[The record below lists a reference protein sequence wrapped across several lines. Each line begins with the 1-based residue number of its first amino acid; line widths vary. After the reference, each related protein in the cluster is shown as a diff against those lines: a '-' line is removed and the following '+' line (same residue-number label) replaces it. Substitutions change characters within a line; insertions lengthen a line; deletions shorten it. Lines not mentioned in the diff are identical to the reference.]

1 MSPIDLNLIRTFVT
15 LYEAGSVTLA
25 AERLFVTQPSVS
37 YALARLRELFDDALF
52 TRTRDGIQPTFV
64 AEQLYG
70 TFRESLTRI
79 EGAVQSVRHFDPAT
93 TERRFRIALTD
104 LGEVGFLSLIL
115 ERLTRDAPFAEV
127 EVLPLQVDEAICR
140 QPVPGARSQRV
151 LHERYVCLL
160 SDRHPRI
167 GDSLSLEQY
176 LAERHIVVTRT
187 SGHGIAEDVLEAM
200 QVRRRISLRVPH
212 FSVLPKI
219 IPGTELLTILPA
231 QIAYRF
237 VAEGGMR
244 MLELPF
250 TLPPFDV
257 SLHWHESSERSAAL
271 NWFRTTIAEAII
283 AAQR

>member
-1 MSPIDLNLIRTFVT
+1 
-15 LYEAGSVTLA
+15 
-25 AERLFVTQPSVS
+25 
-37 YALARLRELFDDALF
+37 
-52 TRTRDGIQPTFV
+52 
-64 AEQLYG
+64 
-70 TFRESLTRI
+70 
-79 EGAVQSVRHFDPAT
+79 
-93 TERRFRIALTD
+93 
-104 LGEVGFLSLIL
+104 
-115 ERLTRDAPFAEV
+115 
-127 EVLPLQVDEAICR
+127 
-140 QPVPGARSQRV
+140 VPGARSQRV

-200 QVRRRISLRVPH
+200 QVQRRISLRVPH

>member
-104 LGEVGFLSLIL
+104 LG
-115 ERLTRDAPFAEV
+115 
-127 EVLPLQVDEAICR
+127 
-140 QPVPGARSQRV
+140 
-151 LHERYVCLL
+151 ERYVCLL

>member
-1 MSPIDLNLIRTFVT
+1 M
-15 LYEAGSVTLA
+15 
-25 AERLFVTQPSVS
+25 
-37 YALARLRELFDDALF
+37 
-52 TRTRDGIQPTFV
+52 
-64 AEQLYG
+64 
-70 TFRESLTRI
+70 
-79 EGAVQSVRHFDPAT
+79 
-93 TERRFRIALTD
+93 
-104 LGEVGFLSLIL
+104 
-115 ERLTRDAPFAEV
+115 
-127 EVLPLQVDEAICR
+127 
-140 QPVPGARSQRV
+140 
-151 LHERYVCLL
+151 
-160 SDRHPRI
+160 
-167 GDSLSLEQY
+167 
-176 LAERHIVVTRT
+176 TRT

>member
-1 MSPIDLNLIRTFVT
+1 M
-15 LYEAGSVTLA
+15 
-25 AERLFVTQPSVS
+25 
-37 YALARLRELFDDALF
+37 
-52 TRTRDGIQPTFV
+52 
-64 AEQLYG
+64 
-70 TFRESLTRI
+70 
-79 EGAVQSVRHFDPAT
+79 
-93 TERRFRIALTD
+93 
-104 LGEVGFLSLIL
+104 
-115 ERLTRDAPFAEV
+115 
-127 EVLPLQVDEAICR
+127 
-140 QPVPGARSQRV
+140 
-151 LHERYVCLL
+151 
-160 SDRHPRI
+160 
-167 GDSLSLEQY
+167 
-176 LAERHIVVTRT
+176 VTRT

-200 QVRRRISLRVPH
+200 QVQRRISLRVPH

-250 TLPPFDV
+250 